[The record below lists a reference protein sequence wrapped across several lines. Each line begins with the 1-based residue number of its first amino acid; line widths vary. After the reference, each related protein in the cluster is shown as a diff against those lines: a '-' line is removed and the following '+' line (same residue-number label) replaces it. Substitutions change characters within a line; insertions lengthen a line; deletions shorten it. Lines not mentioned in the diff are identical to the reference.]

1 MTQRMCQ
8 APGCGGPIASSF
20 AAYCRPHQA
29 RLRRHGAVDQT
40 VVTKAQLKPYVAM
53 VKARIAGT
61 PDNQAW
67 ATLDSRWPALLDHAR
82 GLIGDGEGGPSDTG
96 HELMAARELVKLAY
110 TVEARDVLEVVGALL
125 MMSIMDP
132 LQFKSDAALWIQ
144 LARRVR
150 GLADPDV
157 VESWDHRRQRV
168 RRRARE
174 LSPKAARCL
183 GHWLA
188 TAFGA
193 VGPGLAKAEQ
203 AERARLNHETR
214 GRKSADPKLV

>member
-1 MTQRMCQ
+1 RTCQ

-40 VVTKAQLKPYVAM
+40 VVTKAQLKPYVVM

-61 PDNQAW
+61 PNNQAW

-82 GLIGDGEGGPSDTG
+82 GLIGDGEGGTS
-96 HELMAARELVKLAY
+96 EQMAARELVKLAY
-110 TVEARDVLEVVGALL
+110 TVEARHVLEVVGALL

-132 LQFKSDAALWIQ
+132 PQFKSDAALWIQ

-150 GLADPDV
+150 SLADPDV
-157 VESWDHRRQRV
+157 VE
-168 RRRARE
+168 
-174 LSPKAARCL
+174 
-183 GHWLA
+183 
-188 TAFGA
+188 
-193 VGPGLAKAEQ
+193 
-203 AERARLNHETR
+203 
-214 GRKSADPKLV
+214 